1 LSRVHSF
8 NRAPVLLALALIFTT
23 PAVCAHA
30 GAPSGTFTTVFE
42 NDLFYRA
49 DRDYTNGIEFNWSPT
64 GSASEQLTE
73 FLANMTPGLLPRN
86 TTRVNYSL
94 GQMMFTPEDT
104 AAYDPPLTQRPY
116 AGYLYGALALTS
128 IGPGT
133 EEQLRI
139 QLGAIG
145 PASLAADSQDLVHRI
160 RGFALPQGWHTQ
172 LRDEPGV
179 VVSYQVTKEAVS
191 LVLPGDFAFDVKGN
205 AGGAIGNVFDYAS
218 AGAMARIGINMPG
231 DGGPPQIEPGRPSS
245 YYYDPKPG
253 LGAYVFA
260 GIQGRAVARNLFLD
274 GNSFQDSRSVEKENF
289 VGEVSFGGALDYE
302 RFRLSFVHVIRSREY
317 QTQPGFDQF
326 GTLSLAVNL

>member
-1 LSRVHSF
+1 MVAAVPA
-8 NRAPVLLALALIFTT
+8 RAAD
-23 PAVCAHA
+23 
-30 GAPSGTFTTVFE
+30 PSGTFTTVFE
-42 NDLFYRA
+42 NDLFYRT

-64 GSASEQLTE
+64 GSASERLPE
-73 FLANMTPGLLPRN
+73 FLAGQAPNLFPRDF
-86 TTRVNYSL
+86 TRANYSL

-128 IGPGT
+128 AGPRT

-139 QLGAIG
+139 QLGMIG
-145 PASLAADSQDLVHRI
+145 PASLAADSQDLIHRL

-172 LRDEPGV
+172 LRDEPGL
-179 VVSYQVTKEAVS
+179 VVSYQVTQQAVS
-191 LVLPGDFAFDVKGN
+191 LAMPGDFAFDIKGN

-218 AGAMARIGINMPG
+218 AGAVARIGINMPN
-231 DGGPPQIEPGRPSS
+231 DSGPPQIEPGRPSS

-253 LGAYVFA
+253 LGAYIFA
-260 GIQGRAVARNLFLD
+260 GIQGRAVVRNLFLD
-274 GNSFQDSRSVEKENF
+274 GNSFEDSRSVDKENF
-289 VGEVSFGGALDYE
+289 VGEVSFGGALDFE

-317 QTQPGFDQF
+317 RTQAGFDQF

>member
-1 LSRVHSF
+1 MHSVNRV
-8 NRAPVLLALALIFTT
+8 PVMLALATMLFISAI
-23 PAVCAHA
+23 PAHA
-30 GAPSGTFTTVFE
+30 ADPAGTFTTVFE
-42 NDLFYRA
+42 NDLFYRT
-49 DRDYTNGIEFNWSPT
+49 DRDYTNGIEFNWSPI
-64 GSASEQLTE
+64 GAASEQLPE
-73 FLANMTPGLLPRN
+73 FLANMTPGLLSRD

-94 GQMMFTPEDT
+94 GQLMFTPEDT
-104 AAYDPPLTQRPY
+104 AADNPPLTQRPY

-128 IGPGT
+128 VGAGT

-160 RGFALPQGWHTQ
+160 RGFAFSQGWHTQ
-172 LRDEPGV
+172 LRDEPGL
-179 VVSYQVTKEAVS
+179 VVSYQVTKQAVS
-191 LVLPGDFAFDVKGN
+191 LVLSDNFAFDIKAN
-205 AGGAIGNVFDYAS
+205 AGGAVGNVFDYAS
-218 AGAMARIGINMPG
+218 AGAVARIGINMPG
-231 DGGPPQIEPGRPSS
+231 DSGPPQIEPGRPSS

-260 GIQGRAVARNLFLD
+260 GIQGRAIARNLFLD

-289 VGEVSFGGALDYE
+289 VGEVSFGGALDFE

>member
-1 LSRVHSF
+1 MHFFR
-8 NRAPVLLALALIFTT
+8 RTPAMLALALTLLI
-23 PAVCAHA
+23 PAMPARAA
-30 GAPSGTFTTVFE
+30 GPSGTFTTVFE
-42 NDLFYRA
+42 NDLFYRT
-49 DRDYTNGIEFNWSPT
+49 DRDYTNGIEFNWSPV
-64 GSASEQLTE
+64 GAASEQLPE
-73 FLANMTPGLLPRN
+73 FLANMTPGLLPRD

-94 GQMMFTPEDT
+94 GQLMFTPEDT
-104 AAYDPPLTQRPY
+104 AAYDPPRTQRSY

-128 IGPGT
+128 VGPGT

-139 QLGAIG
+139 QLGAVG

-172 LRDEPGV
+172 LRDEPGL

-191 LVLPGDFAFDVKGN
+191 LALPGDFAFDIKAN
-205 AGGAIGNVFDYAS
+205 AGGAVGNVFDYAS
-218 AGAMARIGINMPG
+218 AGAVTRIGINMPS
-231 DGGPPQIEPGRPSS
+231 DSGPPQIEPGRPAS
-245 YYYDPKPG
+245 YYYDPKPD
-253 LGAYVFA
+253 LGAYIFA

-289 VGEVSFGGALDYE
+289 VGEVSFGGALDFE

-317 QTQPGFDQF
+317 KTQPGFDQF

>member
-1 LSRVHSF
+1 MRPACQCTLLGALLMVAAVPA
-8 NRAPVLLALALIFTT
+8 RAAD
-23 PAVCAHA
+23 
-30 GAPSGTFTTVFE
+30 PSGTFTTVFE
-42 NDLFYRA
+42 NDLFYRT

-64 GSASEQLTE
+64 GSASERLPE
-73 FLANMTPGLLPRN
+73 FLAGLAPNLFPRDF
-86 TTRVNYSL
+86 TRANYSL

-128 IGPGT
+128 AGPRT
-133 EEQLRI
+133 EEQLRV
-139 QLGAIG
+139 QLGMIG
-145 PASLAADSQDLVHRI
+145 PASLAADSQDLIHRL

-172 LRDEPGV
+172 LRDEPGL
-179 VVSYQVTKEAVS
+179 VVSYQVTQQAVS
-191 LVLPGDFAFDVKGN
+191 LAIPGDFAFDIKGN

-218 AGAMARIGINMPG
+218 AGAVARIGINMPN
-231 DGGPPQIEPGRPSS
+231 DSGPPQIEPGRPSS

-253 LGAYVFA
+253 LGAYIFA

-274 GNSFQDSRSVEKENF
+274 GNSFEDGRNVKKENF
-289 VGEVSFGGALDYE
+289 VGEVSFGGALDFE

-317 QTQPGFDQF
+317 RTQPGFDQF

>member
-1 LSRVHSF
+1 LYFFHS
-8 NRAPVLLALALIFTT
+8 T
-23 PAVCAHA
+23 PAILAFATALLLPAIPARAA
-30 GAPSGTFTTVFE
+30 GPSGTFTTVFE
-42 NDLFYRA
+42 NDLFYRT

-64 GSASEQLTE
+64 GSADQLLPE
-73 FLANMTPGLLPRN
+73 PLSDLAPNLLPRDA
-86 TTRVNYSL
+86 THVNYSL

-128 IGPGT
+128 AGPGT

-139 QLGAIG
+139 QLGAVG

-172 LRDEPGV
+172 LRDEPGL
-179 VVSYQVTKEAVS
+179 VVSYQVTKEAVA
-191 LVLPGDFAFDVKGN
+191 LALPGDFAFDIKAN
-205 AGGAIGNVFDYAS
+205 AGGAVGNVFDYAS
-218 AGAMARIGINMPG
+218 AGAVARVGINMPG
-231 DGGPPQIEPGRPSS
+231 DSGPPQIEPGRPSS
-245 YYYDPKPG
+245 YYYDPKPV

-260 GIQGRAVARNLFLD
+260 GIQGRAIARNLFLD
-274 GNSFQDSRSVEKENF
+274 GNSFQDSRSVEKQNF
-289 VGEVSFGGALDYE
+289 VGEVSFGGALDFE
-302 RFRLSFVHVIRSREY
+302 RLRLSFVHVIRSREY